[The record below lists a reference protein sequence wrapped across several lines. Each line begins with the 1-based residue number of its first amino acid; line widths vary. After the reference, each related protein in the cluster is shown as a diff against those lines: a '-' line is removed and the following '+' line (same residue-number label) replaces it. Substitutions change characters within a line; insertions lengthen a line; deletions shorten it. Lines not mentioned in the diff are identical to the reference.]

1 MEPTLT
7 WGLVPFFIF
16 VMRKFSVILTIIA
29 LISTVNTYGEN
40 RERSL
45 MAESAGKSLTV
56 KEWKTTP
63 DGKNSWVD
71 HIEVYNA
78 KGQLISEA
86 EYSDYGTRL
95 AWRSTFEYNDK
106 GQLVKERVYDERNR
120 LSKIRTFE
128 YDANG
133 VCIRRMNYNAD
144 GKLNS
149 YRQFEYTFE

>member
-1 MEPTLT
+1 MFIAKSLNVMRLKHILTTITLT
-7 WGLVPFFIF
+7 LVA
-16 VMRKFSVILTIIA
+16 TIA
-29 LISTVNTYGEN
+29 MAQSP
-40 RERSL
+40 ERAA
-45 MAESAGKSLTV
+45 MARAKGKQLTV
-56 KEWKTTP
+56 SEWKTTP
-63 DGKNSWVD
+63 DGKRKWVD
-71 HIEVYNA
+71 HAETYNA
-78 KGQLISEA
+78 QGQLIEEA

-144 GKLNS
+144 CKLNS